1 MRYLES
7 ERLLI
12 KPIEEEDI
20 YQLLEFRWDKD
31 IMKYLVHEPIS
42 KQKQLAWFKSLSEK
56 DLALSIFLKDK
67 DKEKNELIG
76 TIGLYN
82 INRIHRL
89 ATWRIRL
96 SPVVQGK
103 GIGYEASYL
112 VLEYAFSTLNLHKL
126 QSTSFADNTA
136 IIKLLHKLGCKEEGL
151 LRSHYYK
158 DGKYRDVVVF
168 GLLKSDFLGAEVGA
182 SAK

>member
-12 KPIEEEDI
+12 KPVEEEDI

-31 IMKYLVHEPIS
+31 IMQYLVHEPIS
-42 KQKQLAWFKSLSEK
+42 KQQQQEWFKNISKK
-56 DLALSIFLKDK
+56 DLPLSIFLKEEDGL
-67 DKEKNELIG
+67 ELVG

-82 INRIHRL
+82 INWVHRL

-103 GIGYEASYL
+103 GIGYEASSM
-112 VLEYAFSTLNLHKL
+112 VLESGIKTLNLHKM
-126 QSTSFADNTA
+126 QSSSFADNKA
-136 IIKLLHKLGCKEEGL
+136 IVKLLQKLGCKEEGL
-151 LRSHYYK
+151 LRSHFFN
-158 DGKYRDVVVF
+158 DGEYCDVVLF
-168 GLLKSDFLGAEVGA
+168 GLLASDFFE
-182 SAK
+182 AKGEQQPK

>member
-12 KPIEEEDI
+12 KPVEEEDI

-31 IMKYLVHEPIS
+31 IMKYLIHDPIS
-42 KQKQLAWFKSLSEK
+42 KQQQLEWFRNLSKK
-56 DLALSIFLKDK
+56 DLVLSIFLKG
-67 DKEKNELIG
+67 EEGLELVG

-82 INRIHRL
+82 INWVHRL

-103 GIGYEASYL
+103 GIGYEASSM
-112 VLEYAFSTLNLHKL
+112 VLEYGFKTLNLHKM
-126 QSTSFADNTA
+126 QSSSFADNKA
-136 IIKLLHKLGCKEEGL
+136 IVKLLQKLGCKEEGL
-151 LRSHYYK
+151 LKSHFYN
-158 DGKYRDVVVF
+158 DGEYLDVILF
-168 GLLKSDFLGAEVGA
+168 GLHKSDFLNSKAERA
-182 SAK
+182 TK

>member
-12 KPIEEEDI
+12 KPVEEEDI

-42 KQKQLAWFKSLSEK
+42 KQKQLEWFKNLSQK
-56 DLALSIFLKDK
+56 DLVLSIFLKGEEDM
-67 DKEKNELIG
+67 ELVG

-82 INRIHRL
+82 INWVHRL

-103 GIGYEASYL
+103 GIGYEASSM
-112 VLEYAFSTLNLHKL
+112 VLEYGFNTLNLHKM
-126 QSTSFADNTA
+126 QSSSFADNKA
-136 IIKLLHKLGCKEEGL
+136 IIKLLQKLGCKEEGL
-151 LRSHYYK
+151 LRSHFYN
-158 DGKYRDVVVF
+158 DGEYSDVILF
-168 GLLKSDFLGAEVGA
+168 GLLKSDFLE
-182 SAK
+182 AKGEQVIK